1 MVIFSSC
8 RKEEKSILIQEISNW
23 EFSFEDEWHKADVPG
38 NIFSD
43 LLNHNF
49 IIDPFYGTNEDSVQW
64 VANKNWHYK
73 SVFSVDEITLK
84 RQKQFLVFNGLDT
97 YAKVYLNDSLIL
109 VADNMFRKWE
119 VDVKRILQKKN
130 FLEIQFESVSEIEK
144 KKQTVLGYSLPG
156 GSRVFT
162 RKAGFHYGWDWGA
175 KISPTGIWRKV
186 ELQSWN
192 DCKINNVYVVKDHL
206 TDLFANL
213 TIGIEIESSTEKTI
227 SISAYGKV

>member
-1 MVIFSSC
+1 MIFWLNVVLTLCYLYKYLFIVLVIFSSC

-23 EFSFEDEWHKADVPG
+23 EFSFEDEWHKADIPG
-38 NIFSD
+38 NTFSD

-49 IIDPFYGTNEDSVQW
+49 IADPFYGTNEDSVQW

-130 FLEIQFESVSEIEK
+130 FH
-144 KKQTVLGYSLPG
+144 
-156 GSRVFT
+156 R
-162 RKAGFHYGWDWGA
+162 
-175 KISPTGIWRKV
+175 V
-186 ELQSWN
+186 ELYGLYWHFV
-192 DCKINNVYVVKDHL
+192 DIVWIFLFPLLYVAK
-206 TDLFANL
+206 
-213 TIGIEIESSTEKTI
+213 
-227 SISAYGKV
+227 